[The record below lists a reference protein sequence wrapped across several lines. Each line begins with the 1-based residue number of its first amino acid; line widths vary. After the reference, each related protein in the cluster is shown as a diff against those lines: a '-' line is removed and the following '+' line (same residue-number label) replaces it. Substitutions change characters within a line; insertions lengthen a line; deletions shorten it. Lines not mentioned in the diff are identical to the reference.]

1 MKEGV
6 WAINIPA
13 FCTQNTAIGSPQ
25 KTHNGVVKQLVNG
38 LPSITLVHPCKAYSL
53 GKQTRQVFH
62 KGQAREAFAPL
73 ELALGDLGG
82 PMQIPLSKVI
92 PIFLTN

>member
-1 MKEGV
+1 MVFEPPNAMKEYRAGAYFPDAVKRKEGV

-38 LPSITLVHPCKAYSL
+38 LPSITLVHPFKAYSL
-53 GKQTRQVFH
+53 GKQTR
-62 KGQAREAFAPL
+62 
-73 ELALGDLGG
+73 
-82 PMQIPLSKVI
+82 
-92 PIFLTN
+92 